1 MTSENTNS
9 AMPQGGSGGRVRQP
23 TRRANAA
30 GRRTLFDLV
39 SVYSLGRLL
48 CDLEVASGQSGR
60 PKSAEELRVA
70 LARFLGA
77 GEEVQVALRRF
88 LREYDLPRPV
98 REVGSPHI
106 FNDVSQ

>member
-1 MTSENTNS
+1 M
-9 AMPQGGSGGRVRQP
+9 
-23 TRRANAA
+23 A

-39 SVYSLGRLL
+39 GVYGLGRLL
-48 CDLEVASGQSGR
+48 CDLEAASGQSGR
-60 PKSAEELRVA
+60 PKSAEDLRVA
-70 LARFLGA
+70 LAKFLGA